1 MKKRTSNGLRLEFQ
15 VLANPVEIRSAE
27 KRRIELSESRSDS
40 DINGDTGASKSRL
53 IKRSQTTFKKTTK
66 FRPHKWGTDPGLAGK
81 IDPPRLPGSSLT
93 VFWKENRHI
102 FYVSENGNI
111 EAIAPNGDRR
121 TVAEWYR
128 DKDGLF
134 LIPCDGS
141 TNGLKEWQ
149 SISQNNR
156 FLTDPIPMDFQEP
169 SSDGEYR
176 GDKHVTDRRV
186 YCALQAFLSAARFYN
201 RADFRA
207 ELEERQKNRA
217 AGRPVKPAKVSH
229 QKKHR
234 IAIR

>member
-15 VLANPVEIRSAE
+15 ILSNPAEIRSAE

-40 DINGDTGASKSRL
+40 AVNGNRDCMKSRS
-53 IKRSQTTFKKTTK
+53 IKRSQTTFKKSVK
-66 FRPHKWGTDPGLAGK
+66 HRPHKWGTDPGLAGK

-102 FYVSENGNI
+102 FYVSVFGNI

-134 LIPCDGS
+134 LVPCDGS

-149 SISQNNR
+149 AISQNNR
-156 FLTDPIPMDFQEP
+156 FLTDPIPMEFTP
-169 SSDGEYR
+169 SVGEYR

-207 ELEERQKNRA
+207 ELEERQRDRV
-217 AGRPVKPAKVSH
+217 AGRPVKPAKASH
-229 QKKHR
+229 QKKYR

>member
-15 VLANPVEIRSAE
+15 VLANPAEIRSAE

-111 EAIAPNGDRR
+111 EAIGPDGKQR
-121 TVAEWYR
+121 TVAEWQR
-128 DKDGLF
+128 DRHGLF
-134 LIPCDGS
+134 LVPCDGS
-141 TNGLKEWQ
+141 IDGLIEWQ

-156 FLTDPIPMDFQEP
+156 FLTDPIPMEFTD
-169 SSDGEYR
+169 SVGEYR
-176 GDKHVTDRRV
+176 ADKHVTDRRV
-186 YCALQAFLSAARFYN
+186 YCALQAFLAVSRKFN

-207 ELEERQKNRA
+207 DFEDRQRGRE
-217 AGRPVKPAKVSH
+217 AGRPVRPVKLSH
-229 QKKHR
+229 QKSHR